1 MICKKCGREISDDVT
16 VCPEC
21 GEIFET
27 EETEETIDTAETI
40 EEAQADTEQI
50 TDEGGEEIDNAS
62 DEAVEDDADETEE
75 PDEIEETEENYGEIA
90 ETSDVTEESVEPGKK
105 SGISKIITAAAV
117 IVIVALAI
125 FAGYNEIFGK
135 TEKFEP
141 FIYLKETESG
151 KNVCINDYNGKEFTL
166 IKNFADGGTFSQ
178 NSNFITGGKN
188 MFYLDDGTLKLYV
201 MGKDEAEVIS
211 KDVLSS
217 SVVISADDKT
227 VLFVKGKDDKNTLCT
242 YTAGKKAT
250 EITKLDKVKYAT
262 GGAPC
267 YGFLKG
273 TSKAWYVKI
282 KDDTKAGEL
291 VADGKS
297 IAKNVSGVEYIS
309 ADAKNIV
316 YTTKDG
322 DTEKLNIIENG
333 GKASVLAEGDA
344 AAKPV
349 YYVETPAKGVI
360 YMSDVTKSESGE
372 SMSSSSSGTLYY
384 REFGKKS
391 KAIDTEV
398 SVYAMAR
405 TMSARGTGSY
415 DDGMFDDGNDIV
427 LYMQKEEIRLA
438 NGGENIALPE
448 GFSYGTANPVFS
460 KDGSRLI
467 YLNSDES
474 LVYSDLKNGKWS
486 EPVTIVKADAVC
498 AATNDSADM
507 IAYVVTDGD
516 GNDTKNAL
524 SLYSVEEKGTYKLT
538 DNTVSSPYFAKDG
551 KTLYYTDNLDSEKGS
566 AAINY
571 STNGAKGTV
580 IDKEINGFASG
591 LANDPIIFKL
601 ADESGQ
607 KIDIYTVKDGK
618 LSEVAKNV
626 VNVFYY

>member
-16 VCPEC
+16 VCPVC
-21 GEIFET
+21 GETLETDET
-27 EETEETIDTAETI
+27 EETVDTAETI
-40 EEAQADTEQI
+40 EETQADTEK
-50 TDEGGEEIDNAS
+50 TADEGGEEIDIAS
-62 DEAVEDDADETEE
+62 DETVENNADETEE
-75 PDEIEETEENYGEIA
+75 VEETEENYDEIA
-90 ETSDVTEESVEPGKK
+90 ETSDVTEESAEPAKK

-141 FIYLKETESG
+141 FIYLKETENG

-166 IKNFADGGTFSQ
+166 IKNFADGGSFSQ

-273 TSKAWYVKI
+273 TNKAWYVKI

-448 GFSYGTANPVFS
+448 GFSYSTANPVFS

-626 VNVFYY
+626 INVFYY